1 MNKRICERR
10 EKDQKCS
17 EKRYTTRNEG
27 AVTKNR
33 KKKKKEEERKKK
45 AATDSSGE
53 RRGTRGEGG
62 RGEGVRGAACG
73 EFWRN
78 GATCQGRR
86 GGGGNFLRVTNNRA
100 NSTDPRGAQSPR

>member
-10 EKDQKCS
+10 EEDQKRS

-33 KKKKKEEERKKK
+33 KKKKRRKKGK
-45 AATDSSGE
+45 KRQLPILAV
-53 RRGTRGEGG
+53 RGEGRG
-62 RGEGVRGAACG
+62 GEGGAVRGAACG

-100 NSTDPRGAQSPR
+100 DSTDPRGAQSPR